1 MVTAI
6 SAMSST
12 MVQRTKAGCDI
23 ASIPLHSSLFR
34 LLSSRSKDIGDT
46 AGSSNIVL
54 RRNRH
59 AVRDS
64 VNSPMA
70 SSEIAP
76 PLSLNSRHASPE
88 IPELLVAVLLHI
100 NRKSGSEST
109 CHQWCEAKSCTR
121 QSSEQH

>member
-12 MVQRTKAGCDI
+12 MVQPTKAGCDI

-34 LLSSRSKDIGDT
+34 LLSSRSRDMGDT
-46 AGSSNIVL
+46 DSSLNAML

-76 PLSLNSRHASPE
+76 LLSLNSRYSSPE
-88 IPELLVAVLLHI
+88 IPEDQWRQECPRHHI
-100 NRKSGSEST
+100 WR
-109 CHQWCEAKSCTR
+109 
-121 QSSEQH
+121 